1 MKEVNILFTSS
12 GRRVEL
18 IKSFKQSLEHFNL
31 KGKIIIADYNL
42 YVSTAIIADICEQV
56 PRVDDI
62 NYISRLKEIC
72 QKHKVKLLIPLI
84 DNELYKLSL
93 NHQSFE
99 ELGVKILVSA
109 PETNEI
115 CFDKEK
121 TAAFFQQV
129 GVKTPTILDSEAIL
143 ANPQYQYPILIKPAN
158 GSSSIGVTVVNNA
171 KELEFF
177 KDYIPNAIIQELLT
191 GEEYTLDVLI
201 DFTGQVRCVVP
212 RLRIA
217 TRAGEISKGITV
229 KNLEIIAAGKKV
241 AEALPG
247 AIGCLNIQCFQLSNH
262 EIIFIEINPRFGG
275 GIPLSIRAGA
285 NYPQWII
292 KMLLQQELSINLD
305 DWQEGVMMLR
315 HDESFFI
322 QSERVN
328 RTSKYLI

>member
-18 IKSFKQSLEHFNL
+18 IKSFQQSLHNLNL
-31 KGKIIIADYNL
+31 KGKIVIADCNHYIA
-42 YVSTAIIADICEQV
+42 TAVIADCYESV
-56 PRVDDI
+56 PCVNDI

-72 QKHKVKLLIPLI
+72 QKHKIKLLIPLI
-84 DNELYKLSL
+84 DNELLKLSL
-93 NHQSFE
+93 HRQSFA

-115 CFDKEK
+115 CFDKQK
-121 TAAFFQQV
+121 TATFFQQV
-129 GVKTPTILDSEAIL
+129 GVRTPAVLDSETIL
-143 ANPQYQYPILIKPAN
+143 ANPQYQYPVLIKPAN
-158 GSSSIGVTVVNNA
+158 GSSSVGVTIINNA
-171 KELEFF
+171 KELAFF
-177 KDYIPNAIIQELLT
+177 KDYIPNAIVQELLT
-191 GEEYTLDVLI
+191 GQEYTLDILI

-229 KNLEIIAAGKKV
+229 KNRDIIAAGKKV

-247 AIGCLNIQCFQLSNH
+247 AIGCLNIQCFLLPNN

-275 GIPLSIRAGA
+275 GIPLSIKAGA
-285 NYPQWII
+285 NYTQWILA
-292 KMLLQQELSINLD
+292 MLIRQDLSIAMD
-305 DWQEGVMMLR
+305 DWQEGVVMLR

-322 QSERVN
+322 QSQQAVN
-328 RTSKYLI
+328 SQFI